1 LFICIKIDFDLRRGR
16 GWGSNSI
23 PQLVKIKKICLG
35 ILLSGKNF
43 YHIFFSNNINNNV
56 DLVRG
61 LLQNSEFSASVAQQK
76 FQLSPFPSF
85 FFSFSFAFKRF
96 LKTGKGKKYISPF

>member
-1 LFICIKIDFDLRRGR
+1 MAGVQIRYL
-16 GWGSNSI
+16 N
-23 PQLVKIKKICLG
+23 QLKSFFSKICLG

-85 FFSFSFAFKRF
+85 FFLFFFC
-96 LKTGKGKKYISPF
+96 I

>member
-1 LFICIKIDFDLRRGR
+1 MAGVQIRYLNQLKSFFFKDLP
-16 GWGSNSI
+16 WYFAFW
-23 PQLVKIKKICLG
+23 KKFLP
-35 ILLSGKNF
+35 
-43 YHIFFSNNINNNV
+43 YFFSNNINNNV

-85 FFSFSFAFKRF
+85 FFSLF
-96 LKTGKGKKYISPF
+96 LLHLKDF

>member
-1 LFICIKIDFDLRRGR
+1 MAGAQIRYLNQLKIIFFQRFA
-16 GWGSNSI
+16 
-23 PQLVKIKKICLG
+23 LVFCFLEKISTI
-35 ILLSGKNF
+35 F
-43 YHIFFSNNINNNV
+43 FFSNNINNNV

>member
-1 LFICIKIDFDLRRGR
+1 MAGVQIRYLNQL
-16 GWGSNSI
+16 NSFFFS
-23 PQLVKIKKICLG
+23 KICLG

-43 YHIFFSNNINNNV
+43 YHIFLVTTSTTFV

-61 LLQNSEFSASVAQQK
+61 PLQNSEFSASVAQQK

-85 FFSFSFAFKRF
+85 FSLFFFC
-96 LKTGKGKKYISPF
+96 I

>member
-1 LFICIKIDFDLRRGR
+1 MAGVQIRYLNQLKSFFFKDLP
-16 GWGSNSI
+16 WYFAFW
-23 PQLVKIKKICLG
+23 KKFLP
-35 ILLSGKNF
+35 
-43 YHIFFSNNINNNV
+43 YFFSNNINNNV

>member
-1 LFICIKIDFDLRRGR
+1 MAGVQIRYL
-16 GWGSNSI
+16 N
-23 PQLVKIKKICLG
+23 QLKSFFFSKICLG

-61 LLQNSEFSASVAQQK
+61 LLQNSEFFSISSAAKISTK
-76 FQLSPFPSF
+76 SFPK
-85 FFSFSFAFKRF
+85 FFSLF
-96 LKTGKGKKYISPF
+96 LLHLKDF